1 MKVDGLVK
9 TFSSDSTNTQQA
21 ITEEGFLMLMKLF
34 IQKDHP
40 ESNWVMLRSLG

>member
-9 TFSSDSTNTQQA
+9 TFSSDSTNTQA